1 MDYPGL
7 LIGVAPL
14 FLGLAVLSVVASR
27 IGRGTDLEPNRY
39 FGIRTRH
46 TLRSAEQWNAGHLA
60 ARPALLACAVVTAT
74 GYLTAVALIVAAPG
88 TRPTGVV
95 VLAVTLVVAVF
106 LLITA
111 AVTADRRARRL
122 ETP

>member
-27 IGRGTDLEPNRY
+27 IGRGTDPEPNRY

-46 TLRSAEQWNAGHLA
+46 TLRSAE
-60 ARPALLACAVVTAT
+60 
-74 GYLTAVALIVAAPG
+74 
-88 TRPTGVV
+88 
-95 VLAVTLVVAVF
+95 
-106 LLITA
+106 
-111 AVTADRRARRL
+111 
-122 ETP
+122 